1 MQLSGGNEMGAL
13 IIALLACG
21 AMITLV
27 FAVPSIKIGRH
38 YISAYWMA
46 PLAGAL
52 LLILGGFV
60 TPAQVWQGLTADS
73 DVNPIKILL
82 LFLSMTLISV
92 FLDNT
97 GFFGKL
103 AMSALKRTGGSQYKL
118 LLTLYALVSVL
129 TVFTSNDIIV
139 LTFTPFICYFAKNAR
154 IKALPYLISEF
165 VAANTW
171 SMALVIGNPTNIYLA
186 GAAQIGFTEYI
197 RVMLLPTVLGGMASL
212 MVLLLIFR
220 RQLGEKI
227 CPRECPEV
235 RTDKPLMV
243 MALVHLS
250 LCIVMMTVSS
260 YVDLPMWIIAV
271 LFFLSLYLLALCYL
285 LVNRRPI
292 TPVYQALKRAP
303 FEIIPFILSMFVIVL
318 ALQQAGMTEKAAHLL
333 QGGNAVWKYG
343 ISSFLTCNV
352 VNNIPMSV
360 LFAAI
365 IEPLNGAVR
374 TQALYAAVAG
384 SNLGAFLTPIG
395 ALAGIMW
402 MGLLKN
408 HDVKLSF
415 GKFVM
420 YCAPVSAAA
429 LAATLWGL
437 TLVL

>member
-1 MQLSGGNEMGAL
+1 MGAL
-13 IIALLACG
+13 WIAVFACA

-27 FAVPSIKIGRH
+27 FAVPSVKIGKH

-46 PLAGAL
+46 PVAGAL
-52 LLILGGFV
+52 LLMLLGYV
-60 TPAQVWQGLTADS
+60 APAQVWQGLTADS
-73 DVNPIKILL
+73 DINPLKILA

-103 AMSALKRTGGSQYKL
+103 AMSALKKAGGSQYVL
-118 LLTLYALVSVL
+118 LLSLYALVSVL

-154 IKALPYLISEF
+154 INPLPYLISEF
-165 VAANTW
+165 VAANSW

-186 GAAQIGFTEYI
+186 GAAQIGFMDYI
-197 RVMLLPTVLGGMASL
+197 QVMLLPTVLGGVAALGM
-212 MVLLLIFR
+212 LLLVFR
-220 RQLGEKI
+220 KQLREKI
-227 CPRECPEV
+227 TPRECPDV
-235 RTDKPLMV
+235 RMDKPLMV
-243 MALVHLS
+243 LALLHLGA
-250 LCIVMMTVSS
+250 CIVLMTVSG
-260 YVDLPMWIIAV
+260 YVALPMWMIAV
-271 LFFLSLYLLALCYL
+271 LFFMSLYLLSLCYL
-285 LVNRRPI
+285 LIRHKPI
-292 TPVYQALKRAP
+292 TPVYKALKRAP

-318 ALQQAGMTEKAAHLL
+318 ALQEAGVTAEASRLL
-333 QGGNAVWKYG
+333 SGGSVVWKYG
-343 ISSFLTCNV
+343 IASFLSCNV

-360 LFAAI
+360 LFSAI
-365 IEPLNGAVR
+365 IAPLEGAAR
-374 TQALYAAVAG
+374 TQALYAAVVG

-408 HDVKLSF
+408 HEVKLSF
-415 GKFVM
+415 GRFIY
-420 YCAPVSAAA
+420 YCAPVALAA

>member
-1 MQLSGGNEMGAL
+1 MGAL
-13 IIALLACG
+13 LIAAVACV
-21 AMITLV
+21 AMIVLV
-27 FAVPSIKIGRH
+27 FAVPSVKIGRH

-52 LLILGGFV
+52 LLIACGFV
-60 TPAQVWQGLTADS
+60 TPVQVWQGLTADS
-73 DVNPIKILL
+73 DVNPLKILA

-103 AMSALKRTGGSQYKL
+103 AMAALKRAGGSQRVL
-118 LLTLYALVSVL
+118 LLSLYLLVSVL

-154 IKALPYLISEF
+154 INPLPYLISEF

-186 GAAQIGFTEYI
+186 GAAEIGFMDYI
-197 RVMLLPTVLGGMASL
+197 QVMGLPTLFGGVASL
-212 MVLLLIFR
+212 IALMLIFN
-220 RQLGEKI
+220 RQLREKI
-227 CPRECPEV
+227 TPRECPEV
-235 RTDKPLMV
+235 RTDKPMMIL
-243 MALVHLS
+243 ALIHLGA
-250 LCIVMMTVSS
+250 CIVLMTVSS

-271 LFFLSLYLLALCYL
+271 LFFLSLYLLALCYHL
-285 LVNRRPI
+285 MRQKPI
-292 TPVYQALKRAP
+292 TPVYLALKRAP

-318 ALQQAGMTEKAAHLL
+318 ALNEAGVTGKMTAFLD
-333 QGGNAVWKYG
+333 GGSAVWKYG
-343 ISSFLTCNV
+343 AASFLTCNV

-360 LFAAI
+360 LFSAVIAPLEGAA
-365 IEPLNGAVR
+365 R
-374 TQALYAAVAG
+374 TQALYAAVVG

-408 HDVKLSF
+408 HEVKLSF

-420 YCAPVSAAA
+420 YCAPVALAA
-429 LAATLWGL
+429 LAATLAGL
-437 TLVL
+437 TLVV

>member
-1 MQLSGGNEMGAL
+1 MKMGAF
-13 IIALLACG
+13 IIALLACA

-27 FAVPSIKIGRH
+27 FAVPSIKIGKH

-52 LLILGGFV
+52 LLILCGFV

-118 LLTLYALVSVL
+118 LLSLYALVSVL

-154 IKALPYLISEF
+154 INPLPYLISEF
-165 VAANTW
+165 IAANTW

-186 GAAQIGFTEYI
+186 GAAEIGFMEYVQ
-197 RVMLLPTVLGGMASL
+197 VMLLPTVLGGAASIL
-212 MVLLLIFR
+212 ALLLIFR
-220 RQLGEKI
+220 KQLGEKI
-227 CPRECPEV
+227 QPRECPEV

-243 MALVHLS
+243 MALVHLA

-260 YVDLPMWIIAV
+260 YVALPMWIIAV
-271 LFFLSLYLLALCYL
+271 LFFISLYLLALCYL
-285 LVNRRPI
+285 LFNRRPI
-292 TPVYQALKRAP
+292 TPVYKALKRAP

-318 ALQQAGMTEKAAHLL
+318 ALQQAGMTDRASQLL
-333 QGGNAVWKYG
+333 QGGSTVWKYG
-343 ISSFLTCNV
+343 VSSFLVCNV
-352 VNNIPMSV
+352 INNIPMSV

-365 IEPLNGAVR
+365 IEPLTGVAR
-374 TQALYAAVAG
+374 TQALYAAVVG
-384 SNLGAFLTPIG
+384 SNIGAFLTPIG

-437 TLVL
+437 AMVL

>member
-60 TPAQVWQGLTADS
+60 TPEQVWQGLTADS

-154 IKALPYLISEF
+154 IKALPYLIS
-165 VAANTW
+165 
-171 SMALVIGNPTNIYLA
+171 
-186 GAAQIGFTEYI
+186 
-197 RVMLLPTVLGGMASL
+197 
-212 MVLLLIFR
+212 
-220 RQLGEKI
+220 
-227 CPRECPEV
+227 
-235 RTDKPLMV
+235 
-243 MALVHLS
+243 
-250 LCIVMMTVSS
+250 
-260 YVDLPMWIIAV
+260 
-271 LFFLSLYLLALCYL
+271 
-285 LVNRRPI
+285 
-292 TPVYQALKRAP
+292 
-303 FEIIPFILSMFVIVL
+303 
-318 ALQQAGMTEKAAHLL
+318 
-333 QGGNAVWKYG
+333 
-343 ISSFLTCNV
+343 
-352 VNNIPMSV
+352 
-360 LFAAI
+360 
-365 IEPLNGAVR
+365 
-374 TQALYAAVAG
+374 
-384 SNLGAFLTPIG
+384 
-395 ALAGIMW
+395 
-402 MGLLKN
+402 
-408 HDVKLSF
+408 
-415 GKFVM
+415 
-420 YCAPVSAAA
+420 
-429 LAATLWGL
+429 
-437 TLVL
+437 

>member
-1 MQLSGGNEMGAL
+1 MGAL
-13 IIALLACG
+13 WIAVFACA

-46 PLAGAL
+46 PVAGAL
-52 LLILGGFV
+52 MLVMLGYV

-73 DVNPIKILL
+73 DVNPLKILA

-103 AMSALKRTGGSQYKL
+103 AMSALKKAGGSQTVL
-118 LLTLYALVSVL
+118 LLSLYALVSVL

-139 LTFTPFICYFAKNAR
+139 LTFTPFICYFARNAR
-154 IKALPYLISEF
+154 INPLPYLISEF

-186 GAAQIGFTEYI
+186 GAAQIGFMEYVQ
-197 RVMLLPTVLGGMASL
+197 VMILPTVMGGAASL
-212 MVLLLIFR
+212 LALLLIFR
-220 RQLGEKI
+220 KQLKEKI
-227 CPRECPEV
+227 VPRACPDV
-235 RTDKPLMV
+235 RVDKPLMV
-243 MALVHLS
+243 LALVHLGAS
-250 LCIVMMTVSS
+250 IVLMTVSG

-271 LFFLSLYLLALCYL
+271 LFFVSLYLLAFCYL
-285 LVNRRPI
+285 MIRHKPI
-292 TPVYQALKRAP
+292 TPVYKALKRAP

-318 ALQQAGMTEKAAHLL
+318 ALQQAGVTEKASQLL
-333 QGGNAVWKYG
+333 EGGSEIWKYG
-343 ISSFLTCNV
+343 AASFLACNV

-360 LFAAI
+360 LFSAI
-365 IEPLNGAVR
+365 IAPLTGAAR
-374 TQALYAAVAG
+374 TQALYASVVG

-408 HDVKLSF
+408 HEVKLSF
-415 GKFVM
+415 GQFIY
-420 YCAPVSAAA
+420 YCAPVALAA
-429 LAATLWGL
+429 LAATLAGL
-437 TLVL
+437 TLIL